1 MPWRAVLTGE
11 RGQRVGE
18 IDYSNHFICD
28 RALEIAT
35 NATMK
40 LLTSR
45 ELAAHLGGGV
55 SSEGAAKLVQG
66 LGVRPFF
73 LGVGR
78 GRGNR
83 WDLHEV
89 EEALRKSRDAARA
102 GLHRCSRG
110 HSLAGKSIAQLK
122 KELTAAR

>member
-1 MPWRAVLTGE
+1 
-11 RGQRVGE
+11 
-18 IDYSNHFICD
+18 
-28 RALEIAT
+28 
-35 NATMK
+35 MK

-55 SSEGAAKLVQG
+55 SPEGAAKLVQG

-83 WDLHEV
+83 WDLLEV
-89 EEALRKSRDAARA
+89 EDALRKARDASKPR
-102 GLHRCSRG
+102 LTRCSRG
-110 HSLAGKSIAQLK
+110 HSLAGKTLTQLK
-122 KELTAAR
+122 KELTASR